1 MKRKITKEIIAH
13 LPQKQQ
19 SLLIGQMGSGKTYV
33 LKELGNLFSKN
44 GFTNFFLDFDNISM
58 SIYVNES
65 PERIFRFIPHPDELE
80 KKTIYLLLDNLQQL
94 KQPYLLLDYLYDKFK
109 SHIKVIAAGSSHFYQ
124 NSKGEDALPGK
135 KKIFNIRGFDFD
147 EFLKAKNRIDLLR
160 LIQVYGL
167 DNTAIPSRMEE
178 IQKLM
183 EEYLIFGSL
192 PEIVFAKKETTK
204 IKLLEQFKLNIIR
217 KEGFKNH
224 IEHLDKFAQLAT
236 TLAQNNGTHFNKNLF
251 SKNIGL
257 GALTLERYT
266 SVLKRNGHLFLVPP
280 FHHSKPKEII
290 KMPKIYFND
299 LGIRNAFLQNF
310 NPFELRTDKQQMLSN
325 FLYLQLLEL
334 NDIKNIQYWAST
346 DNPSVDFIL
355 KDKKKKLK
363 ALLVHVKNMDYIA
376 SKYKRFNRYYPEI
389 QLQLLTLD
397 KENWIISSF
406 IDRFMDSLSEEV
418 FALD

>member
-1 MKRKITKEIIAH
+1 M
-13 LPQKQQ
+13 
-19 SLLIGQMGSGKTYV
+19 
-33 LKELGNLFSKN
+33 
-44 GFTNFFLDFDNISM
+44 SM
-58 SIYVNES
+58 YLNES

-80 KKTIYLLLDNLQQL
+80 KKPFYLLLDNLQQL
-94 KQPYLLLDYLYDKFK
+94 KQPYFLLDYLYDKFK
-109 SHIKVIAAGSSHFYQ
+109 SQIKVIAAGSSDFYL
-124 NSKGEDALPGK
+124 NSIGEDALPGK
-135 KKIFNIRGFDFD
+135 KKIFRIRGFDFD

-192 PEIVFAKKETTK
+192 PEIVFAKKEATK
-204 IKLLEQFKLNIIR
+204 IKLLEQYKLNIIR
-217 KEGFKNH
+217 KEGTKSK

-236 TLAQNNGTHFNKNLF
+236 TLAQNNGALYNKNLF
-251 SKNIGL
+251 SKNIEL
-257 GALTLERYT
+257 GSLTFERYT
-266 SVLKRNGHLFLVPP
+266 NVLKRNGHLYLVSP

-310 NPFELRTDKQQMLSN
+310 NPFALRTDKQQLLSN

-334 NDIKNIQYWAST
+334 HDIKDIQYWAST

-355 KDKKKKLK
+355 R
-363 ALLVHVKNMDYIA
+363 
-376 SKYKRFNRYYPEI
+376 S
-389 QLQLLTLD
+389 
-397 KENWIISSF
+397 
-406 IDRFMDSLSEEV
+406 
-418 FALD
+418 